1 MSQLVKRF
9 WLWAYFE
16 LHIFDHRTC
25 FPSIAPSALIEPAQ
39 DNQKDSSLYP
49 DLAIVHST
57 FPGAPAAP
65 SAANQGP
72 KRLKPL
78 KSEDLA
84 LKIGEEKDLK
94 RRGSKTGLGGQQEPA
109 VETPKPKRTAAKAK
123 TDSKAG
129 KGNPE
134 AEEVESRKEKQQD
147 KLDGKKE
154 PEQVMPKKTDQGTKQ
169 KENKESQKTKN
180 SSDPK
185 QSKKDKEKEVE
196 TTPVAKPAAKA
207 KAKPKA
213 KARGKPTDEEEE
225 PPGDI
230 VDPNEVA
237 EQSLNRADT
246 QELLEK
252 EKARKAYKAR
262 KERFYRSM
270 ASFGLRS
277 FGKRCI

>member
-1 MSQLVKRF
+1 M
-9 WLWAYFE
+9 
-16 LHIFDHRTC
+16 
-25 FPSIAPSALIEPAQ
+25 IEPAQ

-78 KSEDLA
+78 KSVDLA
-84 LKIGEEKDLK
+84 VKIGEGKDLK
-94 RRGSKTGLGGQQEPA
+94 RTDSKTGLGGQQEPA
-109 VETPKPKRTAAKAK
+109 VETPKPKRSAAKAK
-123 TDSKAG
+123 PDSKAG

-134 AEEVESRKEKQQD
+134 AEEVESRKEKNQD
-147 KLDGKKE
+147 KLDGKKDPHKE
-154 PEQVMPKKTDQGTKQ
+154 PEQVMPKKKDQGTKQ
-169 KENKESQKTKN
+169 KENKESEKTKN
-180 SSDPK
+180 RSDPK
-185 QSKKDKEKEVE
+185 QSKKGKEKEVE
-196 TTPVAKPAAKA
+196 TTPVETKPAAKA

-213 KARGKPTDEEEE
+213 KAKGKPADEEEE

-230 VDPNEVA
+230 VDPKEVA